1 MNTDTGVVIHNLRM
15 EAKYRAFGEGKK
27 TKKKEDMRWAH
38 SKWPNT
44 AHVMNLSCP
53 TGSFISLKVEVVTR
67 GAPGLGLNLI
77 YRRG

>member
-44 AHVMNLSCP
+44 AHVMNFCLALLAVLS
-53 TGSFISLKVEVVTR
+53 L
-67 GAPGLGLNLI
+67 
-77 YRRG
+77 